1 MMESRHD
8 HQMNHCQPKNDK
20 LGIDKGIKCASQHK
34 SAGEK
39 KKYDSNS
46 KAGSTHKALLEGH
59 PIIKTEIKSITI

>member
-39 KKYDSNS
+39 KN
-46 KAGSTHKALLEGH
+46 
-59 PIIKTEIKSITI
+59 TILTVKLVPLTKPCWKVIQ